1 MEELVRLK
9 YPIFGAS
16 NTDEEATLDY
26 EERSALRYTAGYT
39 IHSLLKKIGKS
50 RSKQSNELKKC
61 LREMAEDTDES
72 VLDSAEWTRALDRGG
87 LIHVNDIIFSVF
99 TEMEL
104 AFRRNLAVYKENFCQ
119 VIDLMLNDENVLFV
133 WALAS
138 ASWQEEDSNVLLQM
152 IVEHWVT
159 LRGFSNAKSLL
170 EKYKQKSRQGVQK
183 SKGLCRKPL
192 TN

>member
-39 IHSLLKKIGKS
+39 IHSLLKKINKS
-50 RSKQSNELKKC
+50 RSKQSNKLKKC

-72 VLDSAEWTRALDRGG
+72 VLDSAEWTRALDRG

-104 AFRRNLAVYKENFCQ
+104 ALLRNLAVYKENFCQ
-119 VIDLMLNDENVLFV
+119 VIDLILNDENVLFA

-170 EKYKQKSRQGVQK
+170 EKYKRKSRQGVQN
-183 SKGLCRKPL
+183 SKGLRRKLL

>member
-1 MEELVRLK
+1 M
-9 YPIFGAS
+9 
-16 NTDEEATLDY
+16 
-26 EERSALRYTAGYT
+26 
-39 IHSLLKKIGKS
+39 
-50 RSKQSNELKKC
+50 
-61 LREMAEDTDES
+61 
-72 VLDSAEWTRALDRGG
+72 
-87 LIHVNDIIFSVF
+87 
-99 TEMEL
+99 
-104 AFRRNLAVYKENFCQ
+104 AVYKENFCQ

-183 SKGLCRKPL
+183 SKGLRRKPL